1 MSTVTST
8 ITVMSTS
15 RASSLTSREP
25 SRAALRGSARPSTK
39 RRPKMATS
47 ANPKAVFTGGGNRGS
62 HGGESPGENAAQL
75 RRREQEKEQRRKAAQ
90 RVVRSAAG
98 VSRAEALRIGLDQ
111 RSSYSVLDFLRSE
124 DILGPAPSSSST
136 SSSAD
141 QPQGPSTPINAKHHI
156 TDMPPAFVNEDALAE
171 AFGLHAR
178 GAGGLDGDEDREN
191 LFKLARRMDPFA
203 QRALLYNRPSRVR
216 HLAPRVLSSLLVD
229 DAMYVQ
235 RFATQDERGE
245 AATLTLRM
253 TLEERLA
260 PNYKSATVFEQWVVH
275 SVTGEPSDGAEL
287 PAQPHA
293 SCSPESVVN
302 AQLDALKWDDAER
315 CVRFASPRNV
325 AKTVDADVFK
335 EMLSTPAYAPLSD
348 PEAHCTIA
356 RTVQLSADSFA
367 AVVTCR
373 SWNHAQG
380 VSAYESWNLK
390 GRGRAPPRYFV
401 WLLSRQPGSGRASA
415 TDLAAA
421 AAVGGEVGSLVLSK
435 CPNVDVSGCWLT
447 DAVMPARL
455 QDLKKF
461 GV

>member
-124 DILGPAPSSSST
+124 DILGPAPSSPST

-156 TDMPPAFVNEDALAE
+156 TDMPAAFVNEDALAE

-216 HLAPRVLSSLLVD
+216 R
-229 DAMYVQ
+229 
-235 RFATQDERGE
+235 
-245 AATLTLRM
+245 
-253 TLEERLA
+253 
-260 PNYKSATVFEQWVVH
+260 
-275 SVTGEPSDGAEL
+275 
-287 PAQPHA
+287 
-293 SCSPESVVN
+293 
-302 AQLDALKWDDAER
+302 
-315 CVRFASPRNV
+315 
-325 AKTVDADVFK
+325 
-335 EMLSTPAYAPLSD
+335 
-348 PEAHCTIA
+348 
-356 RTVQLSADSFA
+356 
-367 AVVTCR
+367 
-373 SWNHAQG
+373 
-380 VSAYESWNLK
+380 
-390 GRGRAPPRYFV
+390 
-401 WLLSRQPGSGRASA
+401 
-415 TDLAAA
+415 
-421 AAVGGEVGSLVLSK
+421 
-435 CPNVDVSGCWLT
+435 
-447 DAVMPARL
+447 
-455 QDLKKF
+455 
-461 GV
+461 

>member
-1 MSTVTST
+1 
-8 ITVMSTS
+8 
-15 RASSLTSREP
+15 
-25 SRAALRGSARPSTK
+25 
-39 RRPKMATS
+39 
-47 ANPKAVFTGGGNRGS
+47 
-62 HGGESPGENAAQL
+62 
-75 RRREQEKEQRRKAAQ
+75 
-90 RVVRSAAG
+90 
-98 VSRAEALRIGLDQ
+98 
-111 RSSYSVLDFLRSE
+111 
-124 DILGPAPSSSST
+124 
-136 SSSAD
+136 
-141 QPQGPSTPINAKHHI
+141 
-156 TDMPPAFVNEDALAE
+156 
-171 AFGLHAR
+171 
-178 GAGGLDGDEDREN
+178 
-191 LFKLARRMDPFA
+191 MDPFA

-356 RTVQLSADSFA
+356 RTVQLGVRFLRGGGDVPELEPRAGCQRVR
-367 AVVTCR
+367 VVELEGAR
-373 SWNHAQG
+373 
-380 VSAYESWNLK
+380 
-390 GRGRAPPRYFV
+390 
-401 WLLSRQPGSGRASA
+401 PGSAEVLRV
-415 TDLAAA
+415 AA
-421 AAVGGEVGSLVLSK
+421 E
-435 CPNVDVSGCWLT
+435 
-447 DAVMPARL
+447 
-455 QDLKKF
+455 
-461 GV
+461 